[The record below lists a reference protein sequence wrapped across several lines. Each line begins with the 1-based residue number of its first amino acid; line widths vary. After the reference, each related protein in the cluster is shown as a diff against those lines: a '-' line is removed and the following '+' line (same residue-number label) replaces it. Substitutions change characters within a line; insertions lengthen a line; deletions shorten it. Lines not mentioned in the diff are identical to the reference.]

1 MAIYDVEGVASSHL
15 GRVLCV
21 VVVRRA
27 NSSLFSLNA
36 FRGIFSTAMAGVR
49 KWSEAMAFR
58 FLLGVFEAGYG
69 PGIPYLLSF
78 FYLRK
83 ELGVRIGFFLAAAV
97 SIQRGFLWWTDT

>member
-1 MAIYDVEGVASSHL
+1 
-15 GRVLCV
+15 
-21 VVVRRA
+21 
-27 NSSLFSLNA
+27 
-36 FRGIFSTAMAGVR
+36 
-49 KWSEAMAFR
+49 MAFR

-97 SIQRGFLWWTDT
+97 SIPVSKTGVD